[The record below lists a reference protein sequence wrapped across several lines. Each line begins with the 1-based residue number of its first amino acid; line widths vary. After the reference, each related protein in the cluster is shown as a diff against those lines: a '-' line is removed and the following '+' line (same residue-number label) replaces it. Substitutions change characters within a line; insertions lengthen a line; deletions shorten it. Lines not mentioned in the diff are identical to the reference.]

1 MSTDRILEL
10 VDEEIARLKQVRQLI
25 AGTTA
30 PSSSSTLKAAKPGR
44 KRRHLS
50 AAARKKIADAQRLRW
65 AKQKKVTQ
73 KD

>member
-1 MSTDRILEL
+1 MSTDRILTL
-10 VDEEIARLKQVRQLI
+10 VDEEIARLSQVRQLI

-44 KRRHLS
+44 KKRRLS

-65 AKQKKVTQ
+65 AKQKKVAP
-73 KD
+73 KS